1 MVLLLL
7 FSFTPRHSNG
17 SLLFVFDDPR
27 LAHVHAG
34 FSDGHHLQEI
44 VKTLKTNSSLR
55 TRVENSKRVSTLA
68 SPAEEET

>member
-1 MVLLLL
+1 M
-7 FSFTPRHSNG
+7 
-17 SLLFVFDDPR
+17 FDDPR

-68 SPAEEET
+68 SPADEET